1 MRNMKIIFGENLQHS
16 PQAQNIW
23 GGKAEKLKMFLN
35 RKTHRL
41 PKLICKFNNIPKK
54 LLIGY

>member
-1 MRNMKIIFGENLQHS
+1 MGNMKIIFGENLQHS

-23 GGKAEKLKMFLN
+23 GGKVEKHKMFLN

-41 PKLICKFNNIPKK
+41 PQINL
-54 LLIGY
+54 